1 MSSDLVVDAAR
12 VGWLTLALMMLLSR
26 VVFQAKGP
34 VWMRS
39 FLEGWQRGGVKRWWG
54 IVSLAFAAFL
64 VLGVVSADGE
74 LGTFDT
80 VLLVVLVLVLVADG
94 LVNAVPGGFAEF
106 KDRMQQAWVSR
117 RRGTGREDDRH
128 LFGTVNALLAAAS
141 LAVAVVVIAY
151 EPISAALVA
160 LAAALALVLTTALIG
175 LSVRR

>member
-1 MSSDLVVDAAR
+1 MSPELLVDAVR
-12 VGWLTLALMMLLSR
+12 VGWLTLTLMMLLSR

-34 VWMRS
+34 EWMRS
-39 FLEGWQRGGVKRWWG
+39 FLDGWQRGAVKRWWG

-64 VLGVVSADGE
+64 VAGALTVDGA

-80 VLLVVLVLVLVADG
+80 VLLVALVLVLVADG
-94 LVNAVPGGFAEF
+94 LVNAVPGGFGEF
-106 KDRMQQAWVSR
+106 KDRMQEAWASR

-128 LFGTVNALLAAAS
+128 LFGTINALLAAAS
-141 LAVAVVVIAY
+141 LAVAAVVIAY

-160 LAAALALVLTTALIG
+160 LAAALALALTTALIA